1 MSKYNRKVF
10 QDDDGS
16 VWETWTDKSGS
27 VTRGVEL
34 SSGLDDD
41 DGEPGCAACG
51 NPAYP
56 NCKSSCP
63 MFDD

>member
-1 MSKYNRKVF
+1 MKKSMTKAVKENSNRKCSICKIRRNNFGDAIYVP
-10 QDDDGS
+10 
-16 VWETWTDKSGS
+16 V
-27 VTRGVEL
+27 
-34 SSGLDDD
+34 
-41 DGEPGCAACG
+41 GCRACG